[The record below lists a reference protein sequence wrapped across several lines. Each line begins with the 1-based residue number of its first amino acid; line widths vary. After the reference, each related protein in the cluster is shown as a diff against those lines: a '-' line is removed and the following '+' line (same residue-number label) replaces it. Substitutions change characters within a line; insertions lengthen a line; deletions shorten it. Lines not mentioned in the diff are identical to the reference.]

1 MRELVDINVA
11 DCGKKLLLQSLA
23 NSKIQLVLAFG
34 RQERSIRFGDLM
46 GRGGV
51 AVDGCVARVWR
62 GDKSFMGNGKVVG
75 VRQGQCEMAKLAT
88 TYFLCYRDG
97 VTIELRL

>member
-1 MRELVDINVA
+1 VRELVDKNVA
-11 DCGKKLLLQSLA
+11 DGGKKLLLQSLA
-23 NSKIQLVLAFG
+23 NSEIQLVLAFG
-34 RQERSIRFGDLM
+34 RQERSIRFDDLM

-75 VRQGQCEMAKLAT
+75 ARQGQCEVAELVT
-88 TYFLCYRDG
+88 TS
-97 VTIELRL
+97 V

>member
-11 DCGKKLLLQSLA
+11 NGGKKLLLQSLA
-23 NSKIQLVLAFG
+23 NSEMQLVLAFG
-34 RQERSIRFGDLM
+34 RQERSIRLGDLM

-88 TYFLCYRDG
+88 T
-97 VTIELRL
+97 

>member
-1 MRELVDINVA
+1 
-11 DCGKKLLLQSLA
+11 
-23 NSKIQLVLAFG
+23 
-34 RQERSIRFGDLM
+34 
-46 GRGGV
+46 
-51 AVDGCVARVWR
+51 VDGCVARVWR